1 MGVGVELSAP
11 RARRPQTD
19 WWWRDR
25 KTAAPDRG
33 RGGEGPQPR
42 PSRDLDRLNA
52 DERQV
57 FDELTSG
64 AWGARVRLEQERLP
78 WALVLAALQRL
89 KP

>member
-1 MGVGVELSAP
+1 MLD
-11 RARRPQTD
+11 RARRALPQTESLLMD
-19 WWWRDR
+19 RDTLLAHR
-25 KTAAPDRG
+25 ALW
-33 RGGEGPQPR
+33 GEEPQPH